1 MHRPFKIIH
10 ATLYY
15 DVRATFLVDITNL
28 FETRLQ

>member
-1 MHRPFKIIH
+1 MHRPFKIIY

-15 DVRATFLVDITNL
+15 HVWATFLVGITNQ